1 MKALTWMIA
10 GIGVG
15 VAAYIFVNQPG
26 PLSATGDADVEGVAD
41 RTAFWGSKHRLS
53 GTGDRFSG
61 QVKKGVGQAL
71 GDDQLA
77 AEGAAQQVVGAVK
90 DTAGKVAQATGQTL
104 HDLNQ

>member
-41 RTAFWGSKHRLS
+41 RTAFWGSKHRFSWQQKAPRSRLS
-53 GTGDRFSG
+53 ELSRIRP
-61 QVKKGVGQAL
+61 AR
-71 GDDQLA
+71 
-77 AEGAAQQVVGAVK
+77 
-90 DTAGKVAQATGQTL
+90 
-104 HDLNQ
+104 